1 MTITRA
7 LAMQL
12 WQSEYGDAE
21 YAEDFDGGLMRRNA
35 YGDPNYYEWQG
46 GRKVYCGWNIH
57 HILPIARGGKSRR
70 DNMICTNIIT
80 NEQAGDKV
88 TYWLDN
94 GLYQVQKKRGT
105 SIHFI
110 VKLEDTENE

>member
-7 LAMQL
+7 FAMRL
-12 WQSEYGDAE
+12 WQENYGNAI
-21 YAEDFDGGLMRRNA
+21 YAEDFDGGLMYREA
-35 YGDPNYYEWQG
+35 YGDAAYYELYNG
-46 GRKVYCGWNIH
+46 KKVYCGWNIH
-57 HILPIARGGKSRR
+57 HILPLVRGGKNRK

-80 NEQAGDKV
+80 NQDAGDMI

-105 SIHFI
+105 GIHII
-110 VKLEDTENE
+110 VKLEDAD